1 MNYSICFQLII
12 WKHRGLLLVE
22 GSVVIFCVLVQGV
35 HLLKKVVFFVVF
47 PYFVM
52 LVLDLQINCTNSK
65 IQHHLNSCALGGNI
79 GVISFVSD
87 LLQFLVFK

>member
-22 GSVVIFCVLVQGV
+22 RSVVTFCVLVQGV

-52 LVLDLQINCTNSK
+52 LV
-65 IQHHLNSCALGGNI
+65 
-79 GVISFVSD
+79 SD
-87 LLQFLVFK
+87 L